1 MKTYTIKFVIDKEIE
16 QEKMVAALTKTKA
29 YLEFY
34 CHHPVEY
41 EITEIIEIKSED
53 I

>member
-1 MKTYTIKFVIDKEIE
+1 MKRYTIKFIVDKEVE
-16 QEKMVAALTKTKA
+16 QEKMVEAFTKTKA

-41 EITEIIEIKSED
+41 EITEITEIPLED

>member
-16 QEKMVAALTKTKA
+16 REKVVEALTKTKA
-29 YLEFY
+29 YFEFY

-41 EITEIIEIKSED
+41 EITEITEIQSED